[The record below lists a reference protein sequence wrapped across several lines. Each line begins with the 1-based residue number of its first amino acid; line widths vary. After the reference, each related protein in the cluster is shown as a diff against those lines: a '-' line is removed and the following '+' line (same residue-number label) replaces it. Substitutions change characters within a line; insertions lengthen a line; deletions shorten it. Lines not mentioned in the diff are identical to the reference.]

1 MINPHVSIIIPTFN
15 RAHFLGETLDSIIVQ
30 TYKNWECIVVD
41 DGSLDGTKELM
52 LDYCSK
58 DVRIHFHERPSN
70 LKKGA
75 NSCRNFGLEKSKG
88 QLIQWFDSDDIM
100 RKDTLE
106 IKVKELLEQNVDF
119 VIAKSHSFKD
129 LQSKN
134 SISKYEHYY
143 NFSKFKITNINYVKQ
158 NINWLTYDFLGKR
171 ELVEK
176 VRFNEQ
182 LQSFQERNY
191 FCKLTC
197 YSQNVFIIDD
207 YLTKVR
213 LHDSSIQGELKKN
226 ERLYYKELQE
236 FFYTTWQDLKFIAPT
251 MSIHFLFKRTLE
263 YSMNFNTDHRILK
276 SIVYELLE
284 RTNYR
289 SLFWF
294 SAYQFSF
301 KLTSRGYSLKKLA
314 LKHL

>member
-1 MINPHVSIIIPTFN
+1 MQRLVSIIIPTYN
-15 RAHFLGETLDSIIVQ
+15 RVHFLGETLDSIIMQ
-30 TYKNWECIVVD
+30 TYPNWECIVVD

-58 DVRIHFHERPSN
+58 DVRIHFLERPAN

-75 NSCRNFGLEKSKG
+75 NSCRNFGFKKSKG

-100 RKDTLE
+100 REDTLE
-106 IKVKELLEQNVDF
+106 IKVKALFDKNVEY

-129 LQSKN
+129 LQSKK
-134 SISKYEHYY
+134 SISRYEHYY
-143 NFSKFKITNINYVKQ
+143 NFSNFRITNLNYVQQ

-171 ELVEK
+171 ELVAK

-213 LHDSSIQGELKKN
+213 LHDSSIQSRLKNDEDRYYRQLQDFFFVTWLELKP
-226 ERLYYKELQE
+226 
-236 FFYTTWQDLKFIAPT
+236 IAPKESVKFLFERT
-251 MSIHFLFKRTLE
+251 VDYTIHFKRPLI
-263 YSMNFNTDHRILK
+263 NILYVCLQYLK
-276 SIVYELLE
+276 DIKL
-284 RTNYR
+284 T
-289 SLFWF
+289 SLFWYITF
-294 SAYQFSF
+294 HLSF
-301 KLTSRGYSLKKLA
+301 FLTGKGHVFKRKLHRLR
-314 LKHL
+314 